1 MTVGA
6 EERARSEYSVIFSGR
21 LWRRAGSGRTTS
33 GQPRRAAISLM
44 WAARAPQAMTST
56 APLAFGAMVPTDPP
70 LEGELVDEPVV
81 EVGAVGE
88 LDIPHLLEEGQGGGA
103 FADGKQ
109 GHLGALAGDVPGRDH
124 AADPDG

>member
-44 WAARAPQAMTST
+44 CEARAPQAMTST
-56 APLAFGAMVPTDPP
+56 ALLARGG
-70 LEGELVDEPVV
+70 EGELVDEPVV

-109 GHLGALAGDVPGRDH
+109 GHLGAFAGDVPGGDH
-124 AADPDG
+124 AADRDG